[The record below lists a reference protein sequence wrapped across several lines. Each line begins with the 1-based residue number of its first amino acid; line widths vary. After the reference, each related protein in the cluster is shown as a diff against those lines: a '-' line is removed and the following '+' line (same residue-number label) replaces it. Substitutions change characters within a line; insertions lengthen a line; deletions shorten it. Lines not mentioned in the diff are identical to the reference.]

1 MTIKFIGDVPHSTER
16 IDTGIF
22 TLNMALMDTQGNTG
36 FPMRSLIEVY
46 GPKGIGKTT
55 FSTDLAGTIA
65 KATGNRI
72 DYCDIEG
79 QSRETLE
86 SILKNTGFSGDIS
99 MVAMRA
105 KETPEDTIQRYCD
118 MVFDKDAGIG
128 VFDAIGAYTSG
139 AEFKGK
145 LTDKNVGEK
154 PFVMGRLAGRLI
166 RAIAVSDY
174 PRAIF
179 MLNHEHPTFGGL
191 TSGTDTGGGVKKK
204 YLSHIRMRLSVGF
217 LGKSVVQYE
226 KSYLIKGRVDDNR
239 YGFNKTTFYA
249 FIMKGEGVHKGLTSM
264 FECIALKAADVS
276 AESIKESTTVK
287 MDGVSYG
294 KVGEIITEHRNT
306 PDFFQPF
313 RDKLKEITTAVREED
328 EE

>member
-1 MTIKFIGDVPHSTER
+1 MAIKFVGDEPGNTER
-16 IDTGIF
+16 VDSGIF
-22 TLNMALMDTQGNTG
+22 TLNMALMDSQGNIG
-36 FPMRSLIEVY
+36 FPLRSLVEVY

-55 FSTDLAGTIA
+55 FATDLAGTIA
-65 KATGNRI
+65 KATGNRV
-72 DYCDIEG
+72 DFCDLEG
-79 QSRETLE
+79 QSKETLD
-86 SILKNTGFSGDIS
+86 SVLKHTGFSGQVS

-118 MVFDKDAGIG
+118 LVFEDDAGIG

-154 PFVMGRLAGRLI
+154 PFIMGRLAGRLV
-166 RAIAVSDY
+166 RALAISDY
-174 PRAIF
+174 SRAIF
-179 MLNHEHPTFGGL
+179 LLNHEHPTFGGL

-204 YLSHIRMRLSVGF
+204 YLSHVRIRLQLAF
-217 LGKSVVQYE
+217 LGKGVVQYE

-239 YGFNKTTFYA
+239 YGYNKTTFYA
-249 FIMKGEGVHKGLTSM
+249 FIVKGDGVHRGLTSM

-287 MDGVSYG
+287 MDGTSYG
-294 KVGEIITEHRNT
+294 KVGEIMSEHAND
-306 PDFFQPF
+306 PAFFQPF
-313 RDKLKEITTAVREED
+313 RDKLKEITTAVRED